1 MKKHNE
7 HLADKS
13 PIDDLFA
20 RRLRDT
26 ALPPA
31 EGGFERLQAR
41 MNAQHQKTPVVPIW
55 SNPALQRYMA
65 VAACTLLVC
74 LFGWLYLSADQP
86 GTSQTNGQ
94 VAAAKIARKSQPE
107 SSAPATVPDSGIDLA
122 RTETTTQPETGPATA
137 DSVEPTAN
145 KVAGNNAL
153 PDAGQ
158 ARQLQQQPVAMPQAK
173 QPVEAISEPM
183 VAQNK
188 PATTSGPDRLE
199 TTPAESRLATALEP
213 TVGPVKPAERVL
225 TVTIAEPE
233 RLVAAR
239 QVVKNSAD
247 DIQPEGEETPSKE
260 AKGGNFWQQVRRVKQ
275 GEIFARQDAGTEE
288 RSLLSRAYNGL
299 KHSIDK
305 DKPTKQ

>member
-7 HLADKS
+7 HSADKS
-13 PIDDLFA
+13 PVDDLFA

-26 ALPPA
+26 ALPPT

-55 SNPALQRYMA
+55 SKPALQRYMA
-65 VAACTLLVC
+65 AAACVLLVC

-86 GTSQTNGQ
+86 GNSQTDGQ
-94 VAAAKIARKSQPE
+94 VAAAKTAKKSQPE
-107 SSAPATVPDSGIDLA
+107 SSAPAAERAGEVDLA
-122 RTETTTQPETGPATA
+122 KTETTTQPETGPATA
-137 DSVEPTAN
+137 NSVEPTAN
-145 KVAGNNAL
+145 QVAGNDVL

-158 ARQLQQQPVAMPQAK
+158 VRQLQQQPVDMPQPK

-188 PATTSGPDRLE
+188 PAPTTEPDRLE
-199 TTPAESRLATALEP
+199 TTPVEP
-213 TVGPVKPAERVL
+213 RQASAPERAVASAKLAERVL

-239 QVVKNSAD
+239 QVVKSSAD
-247 DIQPEGEETPSKE
+247 EGQPEGEEILSKE